1 MCPLYL
7 VSLGLMVERKLV
19 MFSRSVCCFC
29 LAVSL
34 VLIPTVGRAAE
45 EIDLSHVPGRAVAAV
60 VLHLE
65 RLAKSPELELMPWE
79 VVQVSVQRQMGFDP
93 LTIRTAIGF
102 AAAPTEDE
110 PPDWGVVLRFAQPQ
124 QLGGEWLDQT
134 EPATIGEV
142 AYRRALFP
150 TDPSICQIDDQ
161 TLLIGTEPMLREMI
175 QTPDADSPLRQI
187 LTRTPMRNDITA
199 VLAVAPVRDL
209 VNQFLVQ
216 MPPLPPPLLGL
227 LELPDQL
234 DTVMIALNLS
244 RERNSGIKLIATD
257 EAAAQKIES
266 TLQQGLGFAKQMLLG
281 QMFQEMP
288 DAGDDPE
295 QQAMQRY
302 LVRVANMIEGRLR
315 PTRDGNQVL
324 VTLSADYATTGGV
337 LVALLLP
344 AVQAA
349 REAARRT
356 QGMSNLKHIGLAMH
370 NFHDTYRALPA
381 AYNMDA
387 DGKPLLSWRVHLLPF
402 LEQRILYE
410 QFRLDE
416 PWDSPHNRQLIPQ
429 IPQVYQA
436 PGSRAPLGKTNYLGV
451 RGEDMTFIAPKQP
464 DKTPRGLSFRDFTGG
479 LSNTV
484 MVVEA
489 NDQSAVEWTRPV
501 DFEPNLERPLEGLLG
516 LRPRIFQALL
526 GDASIRAISET
537 IDPEILI
544 RLFMKADAPADDYR

>member
-1 MCPLYL
+1 M
-7 VSLGLMVERKLV
+7 ERNLIV
-19 MFSRSVCCFC
+19 FSHLLCSKWCCLF
-29 LAVSL
+29 AAISL
-34 VLIPTVGRAAE
+34 VLTPAAGRAAE
-45 EIDLSHVPGRAVAAV
+45 DLDLSHVPGRAVAAV
-60 VLHLE
+60 VLHPE
-65 RLAKSPELELMPWE
+65 RLAKSAELELMPWE

-102 AAAPTEDE
+102 ATAPTEDGST
-110 PPDWGVVLRFAQPQ
+110 DWGVVLNFSQPQ
-124 QLGGEWLDQT
+124 MLGGEWLDET

-142 AYRRALFP
+142 AYQRALFP
-150 TDPSICQIDDQ
+150 TAPSICLIDDR
-161 TLLIGTEPMLREMI
+161 TLLIGTESMLREMI

-187 LTRTPMRNDITA
+187 LNRTPMQNDVTA
-199 VLAVAPVRDL
+199 VLAVAPIRDL
-209 VNQFLVQ
+209 VKQFLALP
-216 MPPLPPPLLGL
+216 PPLPPPLHGL
-227 LELPDQL
+227 LELPDQV
-234 DTVMIALNLS
+234 DTVMIFLNLS
-244 RERNSGIKLIATD
+244 GERNCGIALTATD
-257 EAAAQKIES
+257 EAAAQKVES
-266 TLQQGLGFAKQMLLG
+266 TLQQGLAFAKQLLLG
-281 QMFQEMP
+281 QIFSELA

-295 QQAMQRY
+295 QLAMRRY
-302 LVRVANMIEGRLR
+302 LVRVANTIEGRLR
-315 PTRDGNQVL
+315 PTRDGNQVS
-324 VTLSADYATTGGV
+324 VTMHADYATTGGV

-349 REAARRT
+349 REVARRS
-356 QGMSNLKHIGLAMH
+356 QGMSNLKGIGLAIH

-451 RGEDMTFIAPKQP
+451 RGEDMTFISPKQA
-464 DKTPRGLSFRDFTGG
+464 DRTPRGLSFRDFTGG

-489 NDQSAVEWTRPV
+489 NDLSAVEWTRPV

-516 LRPRIFQALL
+516 LMPGGFQALF
-526 GDASIRAISET
+526 GDASIRAISES
-537 IDPEILI
+537 IDPEVLI
-544 RLFMKADAPADDYR
+544 PLLFASTLRCGPCCNC

>member
-1 MCPLYL
+1 MRPLNL
-7 VSLGLMVERKLV
+7 VSLGRMVERNLV
-19 MFSRSVCCFC
+19 MFSRSVRCFC
-29 LAVSL
+29 LAVGL
-34 VLIPTVGRAAE
+34 VLIPAVGRAAE
-45 EIDLSHVPGRAVAAV
+45 EIDLSYVSGRAVAAV
-60 VLHLE
+60 VLHPE
-65 RLAKSPELELMPWE
+65 RLAKSAELELMPWE

-102 AAAPTEDE
+102 AAAPTEDG

-187 LTRTPMRNDITA
+187 LSSTPMRNDITA

-266 TLQQGLGFAKQMLLG
+266 TLQQGLGFVKQMLLG

-302 LVRVANMIEGRLR
+302 LVRVANTIEGRLR
-315 PTRDGNQVL
+315 PTRDGKQVL
-324 VTLSADYATTGGV
+324 VTLSADYATAGV
-337 LVALLLP
+337 LVGLLLP

-349 REAARRT
+349 REAARRA
-356 QGMSNLKHIGLAMH
+356 QSVSHLKHIGLAMH

-402 LEQRILYE
+402 LDQIILYE

-429 IPQVYQA
+429 IPQVYQS
-436 PGSRAPLGKTNYLGV
+436 PSSRAPLGKTNYLAV
-451 RGEDMTFIAPKQP
+451 RGEGMAFIAPKQA
-464 DKTPRGLSFRDFTGG
+464 DTTPRGLPFRDFTGG

-501 DFEPNLERPLEGLLG
+501 DFEPNLERPLDGLLG
-516 LRPRIFQALL
+516 LRPGMFQALFAD
-526 GDASIRAISET
+526 GSVRALNEA
-537 IDPEILI
+537 IDPELLI
-544 RLFMKADAPADDYR
+544 RLFMKADGLPNDYR